1 MGYHWNADLKDD
13 KIVSNLAFEINGIK
27 HPRGGFDLK
36 GNDMTTIDYK
46 IDDLKITYG
55 LRKAFSCSKTEEH
68 TRITGTMYVYLVR
81 FPHAEPSPFIEEV
94 EGLESMLHK

>member
-55 LRKAFSCSKTEEH
+55 LRKAIRSYSVVAKQRNTP
-68 TRITGTMYVYLVR
+68 V
-81 FPHAEPSPFIEEV
+81 
-94 EGLESMLHK
+94 